1 MRGTEGDVSEET
13 IVDRVAVR
21 VRELESQ
28 LNTFSERLRSMR
40 RRNRQLEDEIAAF
53 EQEIDQLRDWL
64 SKQTGDAS

>member
-1 MRGTEGDVSEET
+1 VSEET

-53 EQEIDQLRDWL
+53 QDFVD
-64 SKQTGDAS
+64 

>member
-1 MRGTEGDVSEET
+1 MSEET